1 MKPKLLPLLNQC
13 IEDGIQRGYRRAHK
27 HCENPSEDVI
37 FENIETCIMGEIYE
51 WFDFDEL
58 DS

>member
-1 MKPKLLPLLNQC
+1 MKPKVVPLLNQC
-13 IEDGIQRGYRRAHK
+13 IEAGIRRGYRRAHK
-27 HCENPSEDVI
+27 HCEEPGEEAI

>member
-1 MKPKLLPLLNQC
+1 MKPKLVPLLNQC
-13 IEDGIQRGYRRAHK
+13 IETGIRRGYRRAHK
-27 HCENPSEDVI
+27 HCENPSEDAI

>member
-1 MKPKLLPLLNQC
+1 MKPKVVPLLNQC
-13 IEDGIQRGYRRAHK
+13 IEAGIRRGYCRAHK
-27 HCENPSEDVI
+27 HCEEPGEEAI
-37 FENIETCIMGEIYE
+37 FENIERCIMGEIYE